1 MTDVSLFAPDDP
13 ASVSASPVAR
23 PEAPSK
29 RTVGAEPPNKSPR
42 SASTAGPRHRPEPQV
57 VLRLPDLEA
66 IDEAQS
72 IGGLRLASHAYWV
85 LIALGALLAGWL
97 ILSGKNETA
106 RPMDEAPAWSNSPAS
121 QPAGPP
127 SSTPAAAPTE
137 QSATAPASAI
147 RTARAADVP
156 WMSRPNPVRPSEA
169 APLGISPGVHP

>member
-1 MTDVSLFAPDDP
+1 
-13 ASVSASPVAR
+13 
-23 PEAPSK
+23 
-29 RTVGAEPPNKSPR
+29 
-42 SASTAGPRHRPEPQV
+42 
-57 VLRLPDLEA
+57 LPDLEA
-66 IDEAQS
+66 IDEAQP

-106 RPMDEAPAWSNSPAS
+106 RPMDEAPAWSNPPAAS

-127 SSTPAAAPTE
+127 NSTPAIAPSE
-137 QSATAPASAI
+137 PSATAPAAGI